1 MRACWNLTCWRYA
14 TAVLT
19 RAMKSSISVG
29 CSRSADIRRRII
41 AVFSG
46 ASSGSLAAPKSVS

>member
-1 MRACWNLTCWRYA
+1 M
-14 TAVLT
+14 AVAT

-29 CSRSADIRRRII
+29 FSLEPAKAKRTN

-46 ASSGSLAAPKSVS
+46 ASSASSSVNCD